1 MEALNHETSPAAR
14 KPQPTWARTCL
25 LFFFKVNSPHFFPFL
40 PRIRRSNCDEV
51 LWLGIW
57 TEERSRSNSAAMPW
71 CWGSCSC
78 GQDTPQQADTLLPL
92 PGIQRKTEAARKD
105 LAETNS
111 ICLFFFPFPPCCYSR
126 VLAPDSCTQPS
137 AETSATPRTAPWF
150 GVWHLPGPETSSEG
164 KKFLLPAKLAMAAH
178 G

>member
-92 PGIQRKTEAARKD
+92 LGIQRKTEAARRLSRNEQNLLIFLSLSSPLLQPRASTRFLHPAFSTD
-105 LAETNS
+105 LRNTTHSPVVWCVA
-111 ICLFFFPFPPCCYSR
+111 
-126 VLAPDSCTQPS
+126 S
-137 AETSATPRTAPWF
+137 AWP
-150 GVWHLPGPETSSEG
+150 
-164 KKFLLPAKLAMAAH
+164 
-178 G
+178 